1 MKKIVSVLLTL
12 SLLFGLVLALPSAP
26 ARAES
31 TPAQEL
37 TEAFANLNALDS
49 LRMDL
54 DFALDLAIVM
64 SMEGQTILN
73 LPMSIALNLDI
84 EIQKTPYAMR
94 GQMEMHM
101 SSMGQKENKKALMYG
116 EADGDAVISY
126 SSEDDGATWTKK
138 RSEKATISLG
148 DLSTIIGFAKE
159 IQKINMETVDGYD
172 MDVYTAIVDG
182 QYLQQVLDAAGSDNP
197 LSEMMGENGTD
208 GMGDFEVVIYVDR
221 ATNLPVRLSIDL
233 ASMMKDMLSAA
244 MESSMGMSD
253 VEGMEMKIDISVG
266 AVVCELSQFNSV
278 PFIEIPAAVKA
289 AGTDTDFGL
298 TPVATPSTSTL
309 PPAEISTDYNLPP
322 IGADLSTLPPA
333 EIKTDYD
340 LPPIGADLSTLPPV
354 EIKTDYGLTPVATPS
369 VTELENATIPGVSM
383 PPMGTSGEEDQT
395 GWSVIGTIDG
405 SNWDKDF
412 PMVEVNPGVWV
423 SDALQLKAGDEF
435 KVRMN
440 GSWVVNYGITQGVM
454 IQDGANVVVDRD
466 GTYVITLDLN
476 AMTLIFAAN

>member
-182 QYLQQVLDAAGSDNP
+182 QYLQQVLDATGSDNP

-221 ATNLPVRLSIDL
+221 APNLPVRLSLDL
-233 ASMMKDMLSAA
+233 ASLMKDMLSAA

-278 PFIEIPAAVKA
+278 PFIEVPAAVKA
-289 AGTDTDFGL
+289 AGTDTDYSPSGL
-298 TPVATPSTSTL
+298 
-309 PPAEISTDYNLPP
+309 I
-322 IGADLSTLPPA
+322 
-333 EIKTDYD
+333 
-340 LPPIGADLSTLPPV
+340 
-354 EIKTDYGLTPVATPS
+354 
-369 VTELENATIPGVSM
+369 
-383 PPMGTSGEEDQT
+383 
-395 GWSVIGTIDG
+395 
-405 SNWDKDF
+405 
-412 PMVEVNPGVWV
+412 
-423 SDALQLKAGDEF
+423 
-435 KVRMN
+435 
-440 GSWVVNYGITQGVM
+440 
-454 IQDGANVVVDRD
+454 
-466 GTYVITLDLN
+466 
-476 AMTLIFAAN
+476 

>member
-1 MKKIVSVLLTL
+1 MKKIVSVMLTL
-12 SLLFGLVLALPSAP
+12 TLILGLMLAFPSAP

-31 TPAQEL
+31 TPEQEL
-37 TEAFANLNALDS
+37 TEAFTNLNALDS
-49 LRMDL
+49 LHMDL
-54 DFALDLAIVM
+54 DFAIDLTIDI
-64 SMEGQTILN
+64 SMEGQSLMN
-73 LPMSIALNLDI
+73 LPMNIALKLGM
-84 EIQKTPYAMR
+84 EYQKEPYAMH

-101 SSMGQKENKKALMYG
+101 TSMGQTENKQSLMYG
-116 EADGDAVISY
+116 EKDGDAVISY
-126 SSEDDGATWTKK
+126 SSEDDGVTWTKK
-138 RSEKATISLG
+138 RTEKATFSLG

-333 EIKTDYD
+333 EIKTDY
-340 LPPIGADLSTLPPV
+340 
-354 EIKTDYGLTPVATPS
+354 GLTPVATPS
-369 VTELENATIPGVSM
+369 VTELENATISGVSM
-383 PPMGTSGEEDQT
+383 PPIGTSGEEDQT
-395 GWSVIGTIDG
+395 VWGVIGTIDG
-405 SNWDKDF
+405 SYWDKDF
-412 PMVEVNPGVWV
+412 PMVEVTPGVWV

-476 AMTLIFAAN
+476 AMTLTFMAN